1 MAKLI
6 KVNNIYKKN
15 LPIRDMLD
23 KFKFTEMTPVVNII
37 GAMEK
42 GRGKFYAGIARAA
55 FNTDAVIVDNGLASG
70 LEKFTLRR
78 GVRLVGIAP
87 EGEIKFPKINPS
99 HLDGTEL
106 ANGHTHLFL
115 VSTYPSIQ
123 TTPTR
128 I

>member
-1 MAKLI
+1 
-6 KVNNIYKKN
+6 
-15 LPIRDMLD
+15 MLD
-23 KFKFTEMTPVVNII
+23 KFKFIEMTPVINII

-55 FNTDAVIVDNGLASG
+55 FNTDAAIVDNGLASG

-78 GVRLVGIAP
+78 GVKLVGISP

-99 HLDGTEL
+99 QVDGTEL

-115 VSTYPSIQ
+115 LSNFQIK
-123 TTPTR
+123 
-128 I
+128 